1 MGCPRPSGLSF
12 FRLSRF
18 LRLFVFAI
26 TLRSWHRTVDIEC
39 RDFPAGTTSSDIANW
54 IMEFFVNSYPEFKV
68 KSIQLAS
75 GRVAHVAI
83 DRDCV
88 GAKDTIEALGD
99 VSIHG
104 VQCFVLKP
112 EPSAPSL
119 QYVLVY
125 QYPYEYPND
134 SVATVMDK
142 FGAVK
147 DVLFQHWT
155 NLPEVST
162 GTRIVRMVV
171 EKEIPHFLFIRG
183 IRCKVWYRDQ
193 PLTCD
198 ICSKG
203 GQKASACPDKGKCLR
218 CHNPGH
224 VARHCPTP
232 WGAAGRTGNATD
244 AGSSNTADAGV
255 AEVPGPMTVD
265 PDTVVP
271 PGDLSQGLQHAD
283 DLDAGFPQLV
293 PGPSESKCDLAAAAS
308 VAEAALN
315 FSLPSNGS
323 VDSELVVVDAGIA
336 TRSVSSSILDDRF
349 NQLDEIASQAS
360 VSILSNCGPVGAPSG
375 GEFVDSQIVTDSSL
389 NLNSDNDN
397 MSNLGNDNDSVS
409 NLSMDSINSV
419 NCYGS
424 VVGSD
429 GAPPGPQITDSEM
442 SNSADLHK
450 RPILEEASSDDVSG
464 SVAPISKSIS
474 KKFKKVGPKSHVPVA
489 SAPLAK
495 KGGG

>member
-1 MGCPRPSGLSF
+1 MAP
-12 FRLSRF
+12 
-18 LRLFVFAI
+18 
-26 TLRSWHRTVDIEC
+26 RSWRRTVDIEC
-39 RDFPAGTTSSDIANW
+39 RDFPVGTASSDIAKW
-54 IMEFFVNSYPEFKV
+54 IMEFFVNSYPDFKV

-75 GRVAHVAI
+75 GRVARVAF
-83 DRDCV
+83 DRDCA
-88 GAKDTIEALGD
+88 GAKDTIEALGE
-99 VSIHG
+99 VTIHG

-112 EPSAPSL
+112 EPAAPSL
-119 QYVLVY
+119 QHVLVY

-171 EKEIPHFLFIRG
+171 EKEIPRFLFIRG

-203 GQKASACPDKGKCLR
+203 GHKASACPDKGKCLR

-232 WGAAGRTGNATD
+232 WGAADRAGNATD
-244 AGSSNTADAGV
+244 AGSSNIADASV
-255 AEVPGPMTVD
+255 ADVPGPVTVD
-265 PDTVVP
+265 PDIVVL
-271 PGDLSQGLQHAD
+271 PGDLSQGLQHAE
-283 DLDAGFPQLV
+283 DLDAGF
-293 PGPSESKCDLAAAAS
+293 SESERDLAAAAS

-315 FSLPSNGS
+315 FSLPSS
-323 VDSELVVVDAGIA
+323 DCVDSELVVVDTGVVTPSA
-336 TRSVSSSILDDRF
+336 SSSILDERF

-375 GEFVDSQIVTDSSL
+375 GEFVDCQIVTDSSL
-389 NLNSDNDN
+389 NLNSGNDN
-397 MSNLGNDNDSVS
+397 MFNLDNDNDSVS

-424 VVGSD
+424 VVVSD
-429 GAPPGPQITDSEM
+429 GAPSGPQITDSEM
-442 SNSADLHK
+442 SNSADPHK
-450 RPILEEASSDDVSG
+450 RPILEEASSDDAAG
-464 SVAPISKSIS
+464 SVASFSKSIS
-474 KKFKKVGPKSHVPVA
+474 KKFKKVGPKSRVPVA
-489 SAPLAK
+489 TTPLAK
-495 KGGG
+495 KGGGVASATQAKSSRLPSSVVSAVRLAVSRPVRK